1 MKILIAGAGEVGTHL
16 AKLLDQ
22 ENHYIRLMDSD
33 NERLKALRD
42 YPDILTYLGQCTS
55 LKDLTEAEVADTD
68 LFIAVTPTESEN
80 ITACM
85 LAAKL
90 GAAKTLAR
98 IDNHEYL
105 QPQHSLF
112 FEQLGV
118 HSMIYPE
125 IMASQEIVSAIKA
138 PWTRMWWELADGK
151 IILTAVKVGSHA
163 PIADKQLKEFSPI
176 NKKFHIAAIKR
187 KNETFIP
194 NGNDKILPNDLVYFT
209 VLKEEIEELPQL
221 LGKTA
226 FEAKDVMI
234 MGGSEIALQTV
245 KQLPSDIKVKL
256 LEIDRKIAEKLAE
269 ETPSNVTVFWGDGR
283 DTELLLSEGVDRMD
297 IFMALTDNSET
308 NMLSCIMAK
317 QHGAKKTIAEIENI
331 DYLDMAE
338 QFNINTV
345 INKKMIAAS
354 KIYELMLRADVSNI
368 KSLAFFETNVGEVVA
383 QPKSKITRKKIKNL
397 RLPTGI
403 TLGALTRDGKSVLI
417 GGETQ
422 IEANDQV
429 IVFFKDKVLKDI
441 ERLFN

>member
-55 LKDLTEAEVADTD
+55 LKDLTDAEVSETD

-90 GAAKTLAR
+90 GAKKTLAR

-105 QPQHSLF
+105 QPQHRVF

-118 HSMIYPE
+118 DSMIYPE
-125 IMASQEIVSAIKA
+125 IMASQEIVSGIKA
-138 PWTRMWWELADGK
+138 PWTRMWWELAGGE
-151 IILTAVKVGSHA
+151 IILTAAKIGLNA
-163 PIADKQLKEFSPI
+163 PIVNKQLKEFSPT

-194 NGNDKILPNDLVYFT
+194 NGNDSINPNDLVYFT
-209 VLKEEIEELPQL
+209 TLHEEIEELPQL
-221 LGKTA
+221 LGRTA
-226 FEAKDVMI
+226 FEAENVMI
-234 MGGSEIALQTV
+234 MGGSKIALQTIEL
-245 KQLPSDIKVKL
+245 LPSDINIKL
-256 LEIDRKIAEKLAE
+256 FEIDRKRAEQLAEK
-269 ETPSNVTVFWGDGR
+269 TPSNVTVFWGDGR
-283 DTELLLSEGVDRMD
+283 DTELLISEGVNDVD
-297 IFMALTDNSET
+297 VFVALTDNSEV
-308 NMLSCIMAK
+308 NILSCIMAK
-317 QHGAKKTIAEIENI
+317 QHGVKMTIAEIENI
-331 DYLDMAE
+331 DYFDMAE
-338 QFNINTV
+338 QFNVNTI
-345 INKKMIAAS
+345 INKKQLAAS
-354 KIYELMLRADVSNI
+354 KIYELMLKADASNI

-383 QPKSKITRKKIKNL
+383 QPKSKVTRKKIKSL

-403 TLGALTRDGKSVLI
+403 TLGALTRNGKSVLI

-422 IEANDQV
+422 IEAYDQV
-429 IVFFKDKVLKDI
+429 IVFFKNKALKDI

>member
-22 ENHYIRLMDSD
+22 ENHYITLMDG
-33 NERLKALRD
+33 NKERLKTLRD
-42 YPDILTYLGQCTS
+42 YPDILTHLGQCTS
-55 LKDLTEAEVADTD
+55 IKDLTEAEVADTN

-90 GAAKTLAR
+90 GADKTLAR
-98 IDNHEYL
+98 IDNQEYL

-138 PWTRMWWELADGK
+138 PWTRMWWELAEGK
-151 IILTAVKVGSHA
+151 MVLTAAKIGSHA
-163 PIADKQLKEFSPI
+163 PIANKQLREFPSE

-194 NGNDKILPNDLVYFT
+194 NGDDKTIPNDLVYFT
-209 VLKEEIEELPQL
+209 VLKEEVEELPQL
-221 LGKTA
+221 LGRTA
-226 FEAKDVMI
+226 FETKSVMI
-234 MGGSEIALQTV
+234 MGGSKIALQTV
-245 KQLPSDIKVKL
+245 KLLPSDVKIKL
-256 LEIDRKIAEKLAE
+256 LEIDRKQAEKLAE
-269 ETPSNVTVFWGDGR
+269 EAPSNVTVFWGDGR
-283 DTELLLSEGVDRMD
+283 DTELLISEGVDGMD
-297 IFMALTDNSET
+297 VFMALTDNSET

-354 KIYELMLRADVSNI
+354 KIYELMLKADASNI

-383 QPKSKITRKKIKNL
+383 QPKSKVTRKKIKDL

-403 TLGALTRDGKSVLI
+403 TLGALTRDGQSMLI
-417 GGETQ
+417 GGDTQ
-422 IEANDQV
+422 IQANDQV
-429 IVFFKDKVLKDI
+429 IVFFKNKVLKDI

>member
-1 MKILIAGAGEVGTHL
+1 MKILIAGAGEVGAHL

-22 ENHYIRLMDSD
+22 ENHYITLMDGD
-33 NERLKALRD
+33 KERLKTLRD
-42 YPDILTYLGQCTS
+42 FPDILTYLGQCTS
-55 LKDLTEAEVADTD
+55 LKDLSEAEVDDTD

-80 ITACM
+80 ITACI

-90 GAAKTLAR
+90 GAKKTLAR

-105 QPQHSLF
+105 QPQHRAF

-125 IMASQEIVSAIKA
+125 IMATQEIVSAIKA

-151 IILTAVKVGSHA
+151 IILTAAKVGSHA

-354 KIYELMLRADVSNI
+354 KIYELMLRADASNI